1 VVEILS
7 SPLFGITLSIVAF
20 KIGLWISQKVKN
32 PIANPLI
39 IAMIIVV
46 ATLKVFDIPHEY
58 FEEGASFIL
67 MFLAPVTAVLALTIY
82 RQRAVLMA
90 SFFPVVIGTLV
101 GSIAA
106 MGSVLVLSRLLGLNE
121 AIIASLLP
129 KSVTTAVAIA
139 LSEQMGGL
147 PALTIA
153 STVITGLGGN
163 ILAPF
168 MIKAFRVKDPVA
180 QGVAIGCCSH
190 ALGTTKAM
198 EIGEVQGAMSSI
210 SISLSVIWTV
220 LLVPLFL

>member
-1 VVEILS
+1 MVEILS

-20 KIGLWISQKVKN
+20 KIGLWINQKVKN

-46 ATLKVFDIPHEY
+46 ATLKVFDIPYEY

-82 RQRAVLMA
+82 RQREVLMA

-153 STVITGLGGN
+153 STVITGLSGN

>member
-1 VVEILS
+1 MVEILS

-46 ATLKVFDIPHEY
+46 ATLKVFDIPYEY

-82 RQRAVLMA
+82 RQRKVLMA

-153 STVITGLGGN
+153 STVITGLSGN

>member
-1 VVEILS
+1 MVEILS

-20 KIGLWISQKVKN
+20 KIGLWINQKVKN

-39 IAMIIVV
+39 IAMILVV
-46 ATLKVFDIPHEY
+46 ATLKVFDIPYEY
-58 FEEGASFIL
+58 FEEGSSFIL

-106 MGSVLVLSRLLGLNE
+106 MGSVLVLSRLLGLHE

-153 STVITGLGGN
+153 STVITGLSGN

>member
-20 KIGLWISQKVKN
+20 KVGLWVSQKVKN

-46 ATLKVFDIPHEY
+46 GTLKVFDIPHQY

-82 RQRAVLMA
+82 RQRAVLLS
-90 SFFPVVIGTLV
+90 SFFPVVIGTFT
-101 GSIAA
+101 GSLAA
-106 MGSVLVLSRLLGLNE
+106 MGSVLLLSRWLSLEE
-121 AIIASLLP
+121 AIIASVVP
-129 KSVTTAVAIA
+129 KSVTTPVAMA
-139 LSEQMGGL
+139 LAEQMGGL

-153 STVITGLGGN
+153 STLITGLGGN
-163 ILAPF
+163 LLAPF
-168 MIKAFRVKDPVA
+168 MIKAFAVKDPVA
-180 QGVAIGCCSH
+180 QGVGIGCCSH

-198 EIGEVQGAMSSI
+198 EIGQVQGAMSSI
-210 SISLSVIWTV
+210 SISLSAIWTV
-220 LLVPLFL
+220 LLVPFFL